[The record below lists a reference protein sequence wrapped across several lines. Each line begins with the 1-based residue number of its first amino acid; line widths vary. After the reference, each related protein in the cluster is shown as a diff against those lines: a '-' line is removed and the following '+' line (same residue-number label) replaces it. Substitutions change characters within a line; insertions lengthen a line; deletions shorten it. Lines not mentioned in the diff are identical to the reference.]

1 MTTVDTS
8 ANKEVERGMTHFDN
22 GRYDEAKAAFEHAL
36 TLDPNCA
43 PAWNGIGRVNYHI
56 GTPEAA
62 IAAYE
67 HAIAIDPHFDHAYY
81 GIGILLSAKLGQYE
95 GAVAAFQRGL
105 AANPDA
111 SYLQGAIHSTYAR
124 MGRLDAAMAAFE
136 RSLALNPSDTFA
148 LGWLNMILLRRKQFD
163 DVIALCQREIAIKP
177 EHSPHRLLGFALELT
192 GRRDEAI
199 LQLEQAIALE
209 PKDYEARAAL
219 ARLYRSA
226 GRLAEADEHERIAR
240 EDSTA
245 DEDYGLACV
254 ESVMRNAD
262 AALPLLKIALDQ
274 QQVQLGWVRIDPE
287 FVFIDDD
294 PRFRAL
300 VAEMFDRHSR
310 EGGNPVTRQAGFPLS
325 RE

>member
-8 ANKEVERGMTHFDN
+8 ANKEVERGMAHFDD
-22 GRYDEAKAAFEHAL
+22 GQYDEAKAAFEHAL
-36 TLDPNCA
+36 ALDPNCA

-67 HAIAIDPHFDHAYY
+67 HAISIDPHFDHAYY
-81 GIGILLSAKLGQYE
+81 GIGILLSAKLGKYDE
-95 GAVAAFQRGL
+95 AITAFQRGL
-105 AANPDA
+105 TASPNE
-111 SYLQGAIHSTYAR
+111 SYLQSAINSTIAR
-124 MGRLDAAMAAFE
+124 MGRFNEAIAAFE
-136 RSLALNPSDTFA
+136 QSLARNPADTFA
-148 LGWLNMILLRRKQFD
+148 MGWLSMITLRRKQFD

-177 EHSPHRLLGFALELT
+177 QHSSHRLLGFALELT

-199 LQLEQAIALE
+199 AQLEQAIALE
-209 PKDYEARAAL
+209 AKDYEARAAL
-219 ARLYRSA
+219 ARLYRA
-226 GRLAEADEHERIAR
+226 TGRLEEADEHERIAR

-254 ESVMRNAD
+254 ESVMHNPD
-262 AALPLLKIALDQ
+262 VALPLLKMALDK

-294 PRFRAL
+294 PRFKAL
-300 VAEMFDRHSR
+300 L
-310 EGGNPVTRQAGFPLS
+310 QAY
-325 RE
+325 E